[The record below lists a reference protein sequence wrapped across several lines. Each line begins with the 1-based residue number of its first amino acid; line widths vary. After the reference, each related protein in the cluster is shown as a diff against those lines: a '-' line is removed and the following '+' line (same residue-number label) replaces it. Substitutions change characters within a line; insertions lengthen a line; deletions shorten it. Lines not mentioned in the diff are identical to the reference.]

1 MNKIITFYL
10 VFFSASI
17 IAQSFNLSELEKLST
32 NNWDDFDTS
41 ATKKGYSYYSSNK
54 DEVEE
59 SKEYSFQRN
68 NNGKA
73 KFWIT
78 KSVYVDGSEMV
89 SWQTN
94 KQSDYVKIKEQI
106 KALGYRFVES
116 KFYNDKNY
124 NRYKKGNKELSLIS
138 GVATSDLGIEINY
151 YEISIAKAIK

>member
-1 MNKIITFYL
+1 
-10 VFFSASI
+10 
-17 IAQSFNLSELEKLST
+17 
-32 NNWDDFDTS
+32 
-41 ATKKGYSYYSSNK
+41 
-54 DEVEE
+54 
-59 SKEYSFQRN
+59 
-68 NNGKA
+68 
-73 KFWIT
+73 
-78 KSVYVDGSEMV
+78 MV

-151 YEISIAKAIK
+151 YEISIAKEIK